1 MRWFYAAVLIAVL
14 VAADR
19 AYMRGENTA
28 LMMSAARSVSGAIA
42 RTVSQQVDDLMKY
55 LRR

>member
-28 LMMSAARSVSGAIA
+28 LMMSAARSVAGAIA

>member
-1 MRWFYAAVLIAVL
+1 MRWFYAVVVVAVL

-19 AYMRGENTA
+19 AYMRGANTELA
-28 LMMSAARSVSGAIA
+28 LSAMRSVAATIN
-42 RTVSQQVDDLMKY
+42 RQVDDLLRY